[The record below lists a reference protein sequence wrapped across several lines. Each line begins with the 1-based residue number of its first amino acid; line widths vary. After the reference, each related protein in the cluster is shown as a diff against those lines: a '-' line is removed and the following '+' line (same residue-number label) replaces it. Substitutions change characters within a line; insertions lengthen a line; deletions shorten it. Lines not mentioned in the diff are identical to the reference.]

1 MVLFLLRK
9 VRKKLKFGHLLSL
22 SGFFPDLIVR
32 DLSLS
37 CSGLQMKGD
46 LLVSVALSIKLKVF
60 KMHNFFFPRST
71 AHTVWF
77 CISEAPVAH

>member
-9 VRKKLKFGHLLSL
+9 VRKKLKFGHLLLL

-32 DLSLS
+32 HLSLS

-60 KMHNFFFPRST
+60 KMHNFFSRST

-77 CISEAPVAH
+77 YISEAPVAH